1 MNSGQV
7 SSINSLPVFVECF
20 LVLTI
25 LGGSKL
31 NKNKVGW
38 LFIGLAGCLG
48 LLFMMAGEDK
58 MPSIT
63 FFTGDTG
70 RCFFLF
76 SSC

>member
-1 MNSGQV
+1 M
-7 SSINSLPVFVECF
+7 
-20 LVLTI
+20 
-25 LGGSKL
+25 